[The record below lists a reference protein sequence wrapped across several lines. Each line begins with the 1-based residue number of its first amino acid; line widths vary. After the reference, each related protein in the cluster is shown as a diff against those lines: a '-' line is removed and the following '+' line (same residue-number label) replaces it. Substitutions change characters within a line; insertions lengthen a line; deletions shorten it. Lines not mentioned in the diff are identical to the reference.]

1 MFTMYLKLFFRKYVV
16 NRSCIKILLHRQEGS
31 NLVCHCA
38 EWSEVRFR
46 FPGWPPGPLV
56 EVAIGKAGRV
66 LVLWCST
73 AVLRTY
79 HAWSDVVLTS
89 ASV

>member
-38 EWSEVRFR
+38 EWSEVRFP
-46 FPGWPPGPLV
+46 FPGRS
-56 EVAIGKAGRV
+56 GKAGRV

-79 HAWSDVVLTS
+79 HAWSDVQVLLTS
-89 ASV
+89 V